1 MWYNCGGKC
10 ILKGMGGAF
19 VALYSYV
26 ATDVNGHT
34 TRGKETAD
42 DHQALIEKL
51 KTRQLYC
58 TSYKELGEQAK
69 KVDFKYKTKD
79 LAFLC
84 RQLSSMLVA
93 GISVVRALH
102 IMLSQETNKKAK
114 ALLIEIYEQVQTGR
128 SLSEA
133 LMSKPGCFPNLFVSM
148 VAAGEASGNLDMI
161 MVRVADHYAKE
172 HKINNKIKSAMI
184 YPIILGSLMVVVV
197 VGLFT
202 LIFPMFMDMFD
213 NTDDIPPLS
222 LALAAISNAMTS
234 YWYLFLGGGLAV
246 LIGARVALKT
256 PAIRFK
262 FDRAILKIPKAGEL
276 LGIIY
281 TARFARTMSNLFAS
295 GLQMVECIE
304 KSVQTLGNSYI
315 TERFKEVVENV
326 KRGEP
331 LSQAL
336 IKINVFNPIFTA
348 MVVVGEESGS
358 LDSILSKT
366 ADYYDEESDMAITSL
381 VSMMEPILII
391 VLGGAVAVVL
401 AGIFPLIYGSM
412 GTMGQ

>member
-1 MWYNCGGKC
+1 M
-10 ILKGMGGAF
+10 
-19 VALYSYV
+19 ALYSYV
-26 ATDVNGHT
+26 ATDANGKVS
-34 TRGKETAD
+34 RGKETAE
-42 DHQALIEKL
+42 DHHELIARL
-51 KTRQLYC
+51 KTKQLFC
-58 TSYKELGEQAK
+58 TSYKELGDRVKA
-69 KVDFKYKTKD
+69 VSYTYKTKG

-93 GISVVRALH
+93 GISVVRALS
-102 IMLSQETNKKAK
+102 IMVSQEQNKKAK
-114 ALLIEIYEQVQTGR
+114 ALLTEIYEQVQMGR

-133 LMSKPGCFPNLFVSM
+133 IAQKPGAFPNLFTSM
-148 VAAGEASGNLDMI
+148 VSAGEASGNLDMI

-172 HKINNKIKSAMI
+172 NKTNNKIKAAMI
-184 YPIILGSLMVVVV
+184 YPIILAILMVVVV

-202 LIFPMFMDMFD
+202 LIFPMFMEMFE
-213 NTDDIPPLS
+213 NADDIPPLS
-222 LALAAISNAMTS
+222 RVLAAISDFMVS
-234 YWYLFLGGGLAV
+234 YWYI
-246 LIGARVALKT
+246 LIGGTIAFVIIARTLLKT
-256 PAIRFK
+256 PATRFR
-262 FDRAILKIPKAGEL
+262 FDKAILRIPKAGEL

-304 KSVQTLGNSYI
+304 KSEQTLGNLYI
-315 TERFKEVVENV
+315 SERFKEVVENV

-336 IKINVFNPIFTA
+336 LKIGVFNPIFIA

-381 VSMMEPILII
+381 VSMMEPLLII
-391 VLGGAVAVVL
+391 VLGGAVALVL

-412 GTMGQ
+412 DTMGQG

>member
-1 MWYNCGGKC
+1 M
-10 ILKGMGGAF
+10 
-19 VALYSYV
+19 ALYSYV
-26 ATDVNGHT
+26 ATDVNGRIS
-34 TRGKETAD
+34 RGKETAE
-42 DHQALIEKL
+42 DHHELIARL
-51 KTRQLYC
+51 KAKQLFC
-58 TSYKELGEQAK
+58 TSYKELGERANA
-69 KVDFKYKTKD
+69 VSYRYKTKG

-84 RQLSSMLVA
+84 RQMSSMLVA

-102 IMLSQETNKKAK
+102 IMVTQETNPKAK
-114 ALLIEIYEQVQTGR
+114 ALLTEIYEQVQMGR

-133 LMSKPGCFPNLFVSM
+133 IATKPGAFPNLFTSM

-172 HKINNKIKSAMI
+172 QKTNNKIKNAMI
-184 YPIILGSLMVVVV
+184 YPIILAVLMVVVV

-202 LIFPMFMDMFD
+202 IIFPMFMEMFE
-213 NTDDIPPLS
+213 NVDDIPPLS
-222 LALAAISNAMTS
+222 RVLAAISNFMVT
-234 YWYLFLGGGLAV
+234 YWYILLAGIVGLIFGGR
-246 LIGARVALKT
+246 IALKT
-256 PAIRFK
+256 PVTRFR
-262 FDRAILKIPKAGEL
+262 FDQAILRIPKAGEL

-304 KSVQTLGNSYI
+304 KSEQTLGNMYI
-315 TERFKEVVENV
+315 SERFKEVVENV

-336 IKINVFNPIFTA
+336 QKIEVFHPIFIA

-366 ADYYDEESDMAITSL
+366 ADYYDEEADTAIASL
-381 VSMMEPILII
+381 VSMMEPLLII
-391 VLGGAVAVVL
+391 ILGVCVALVL

-412 GTMGQ
+412 DQMGNG

>member
-1 MWYNCGGKC
+1 
-10 ILKGMGGAF
+10 MGGAF

-26 ATDVNGHT
+26 ATDVNGHSI
-34 TRGKETAD
+34 RGKETAD

-69 KVDFKYKTKD
+69 KVEFKYKTKD

-114 ALLIEIYEQVQTGR
+114 NLLTEIYEQVQTGR

-133 LMSKPGCFPNLFVSM
+133 LLAKPGCFPNLFTSM

-184 YPIILGSLMVVVV
+184 YPIILGVLMVVVV

-202 LIFPMFMDMFD
+202 LIFPMFMGMFED
-213 NTDDIPPLS
+213 ADEIPALS
-222 LALAAISNAMTS
+222 LILANISQSMID
-234 YWYLFLGGGLAV
+234 YWYIYIGVVVAV
-246 LIGARVALKT
+246 IVTARTLLNT
-256 PAIRFK
+256 PSSRYK
-262 FDRAILKIPKAGEL
+262 FDAFILKLPKAGDL
-276 LGIIY
+276 LTTIY
-281 TARFARTMSNLFAS
+281 TARFARTMANLFAS
-295 GLQMVECIE
+295 GLQMVESIE
-304 KSVQTLGNSYI
+304 KSAATLGNSYI
-315 TERFKEVVENV
+315 IERFKEVVENV

-336 IKINVFNPIFTA
+336 LRIQVFNAIFVA

-358 LDSILSKT
+358 LDNILSKT
-366 ADYYDEESDMAITSL
+366 ADYYDEEADMAITSL
-381 VSMMEPILII
+381 VSMLEPLLII
-391 VLGGAVAVVL
+391 VLGGAVALVL
-401 AGIFPLIYGSM
+401 AGIFPLIYG
-412 GTMGQ
+412 TMGQMGG

>member
-1 MWYNCGGKC
+1 M
-10 ILKGMGGAF
+10 
-19 VALYSYV
+19 ALYSYI
-26 ATDVNGHT
+26 ATDANGKISK
-34 TRGKETAD
+34 GKETAEG
-42 DHQALIEKL
+42 HYELIAKL
-51 KTRQLYC
+51 KDRQLYC
-58 TSYKELGEQAK
+58 TSYKELGDKAPTVQYR
-69 KVDFKYKTKD
+69 YKTKG

-102 IMLSQETNKKAK
+102 IMVSQEQNKRAK
-114 ALLIEIYEQVQTGR
+114 ALLTEIYEQVQMGR

-133 LMSKPGCFPNLFVSM
+133 IATKPGAFPNLFSSM
-148 VAAGEASGNLDMI
+148 VSAGEASGNLDMI

-172 HKINNKIKSAMI
+172 NKTNNKIKSAMI
-184 YPIILGSLMVVVV
+184 YPIILAILMVVVV

-202 LIFPMFMDMFD
+202 LIFPMFMEMFE
-213 NTDDIPPLS
+213 NADDIPPLS
-222 LALAAISNAMTS
+222 RAMAAISDFMVKR
-234 YWYLFLGGGLAV
+234 WYILIGGTAL
-246 LIGARVALKT
+246 LIFGARVALRT
-256 PAIRFK
+256 YSTRYRF
-262 FDRAILKIPKAGEL
+262 DQWILRLPKAGEL
-276 LGIIY
+276 VSTVY

-304 KSVQTLGNSYI
+304 KSEQTLGNLYI
-315 TERFKEVVENV
+315 SERFKEVIENV

-336 IKINVFNPIFTA
+336 GKIEVFNPIFIA

-366 ADYYDEESDMAITSL
+366 ADYYDEEADMAITSL
-381 VSMMEPILII
+381 VAMMEPILII
-391 VLGGAVAVVL
+391 VLGACVALIL

-412 GTMGQ
+412 DTMGQ

>member
-1 MWYNCGGKC
+1 M
-10 ILKGMGGAF
+10 
-19 VALYSYV
+19 ALYSYV
-26 ATDVNGHT
+26 ATDANGRIS
-34 TRGKETAD
+34 RGKETAE
-42 DHQALIEKL
+42 DHHELIARL
-51 KTRQLYC
+51 KTKQLFC
-58 TSYKELGEQAK
+58 TSYKELGERAK
-69 KVDFKYKTKD
+69 AVVYRYKTKG

-102 IMLSQETNKKAK
+102 IMISQEQNKKAK
-114 ALLIEIYEQVQTGR
+114 MLLTEIYEQVQMGR

-133 LMSKPGCFPNLFVSM
+133 IATKQGAFPNLFTSM
-148 VAAGEASGNLDMI
+148 VSAGEASGNLDMI

-172 HKINNKIKSAMI
+172 NKTNNKIKSAMI
-184 YPIILGSLMVVVV
+184 YPIILGVLMVVVV

-213 NTDDIPPLS
+213 NADDIPPLS
-222 LALAAISNAMTS
+222 RALASISNFMTTYWYILIGGTLALI
-234 YWYLFLGGGLAV
+234 
-246 LIGARVALKT
+246 IGIRTALKT
-256 PAIRFK
+256 PSIRFK
-262 FDRAILKIPKAGEL
+262 FDRAILKLPKAGEL

-304 KSVQTLGNSYI
+304 KSVQTLGNLYI

-381 VSMMEPILII
+381 VSMMEPLLII
-391 VLGGAVAVVL
+391 VLGGAVALVL

-412 GTMGQ
+412 GTMGS

>member
-1 MWYNCGGKC
+1 
-10 ILKGMGGAF
+10 

-26 ATDVNGHT
+26 ATDVNGNIS
-34 TRGKETAD
+34 RGKESAE
-42 DHQALIEKL
+42 DHHELIEKL
-51 KTRQLYC
+51 KAKQLFC
-58 TSYKELGEQAK
+58 TSYKDLGERAK
-69 KVDFKYKTKD
+69 AVVYRYKTKG
-79 LAFLC
+79 LSFLC

-93 GISVVRALH
+93 GISIVRSLH
-102 IMLSQETNKKAK
+102 IMVTQETNKKAK
-114 ALLIEIYEQVQTGR
+114 VLLTEIYEQVQMGR

-133 LMSKPGCFPNLFVSM
+133 LASKPGSFPNLFLSM

-172 HKINNKIKSAMI
+172 NKTNNKIKSAMI
-184 YPIILGSLMVVVV
+184 YPIILGILMVAVV

-202 LIFPMFMDMFD
+202 LIFPMFMDMFE
-213 NTDDIPPLS
+213 NADDIPALS
-222 LALAAISNAMTS
+222 LVLMEISNFMTTR
-234 YWYLFLGGGLAV
+234 WYILVGAVGALIVGG
-246 LIGARVALKT
+246 RVAIKT
-256 PAIRFK
+256 PSIRFK
-262 FDRAILKIPKAGEL
+262 IDKLILRLPKAGDL
-276 LGIIY
+276 ITIVY
-281 TARFARTMSNLFAS
+281 TARFARTMANLFAS

-304 KSVQTLGNSYI
+304 KSVMTLGNSYI

-336 IKINVFNPIFTA
+336 IRINVFNPIFTA
-348 MVVVGEESGS
+348 MIVVGEESGS
-358 LDSILSKT
+358 LDTILAKT
-366 ADYYDEESDMAITSL
+366 ADYYDEESDTAITGL

-412 GTMGQ
+412 GQVG

>member
-1 MWYNCGGKC
+1 
-10 ILKGMGGAF
+10 MGGAF

-26 ATDVNGHT
+26 ATDVNGHIS
-34 TRGKETAD
+34 RGKEMAD

-58 TSYKELGEQAK
+58 TSYKELGDRAQ
-69 KVDFKYKTKD
+69 KVTFKYKTKD

-114 ALLIEIYEQVQTGR
+114 IVLTEIYEQVQTGR

-133 LMSKPGCFPNLFVSM
+133 LLSKQGCFPNLFTSM

-161 MVRVADHYAKE
+161 MTRVADHYAKE

-184 YPIILGSLMVVVV
+184 YPIILGTLMVVVV

-202 LIFPMFMDMFD
+202 LIFPMFMGMFD
-213 NTDDIPPLS
+213 NADDIPPLS
-222 LALAAISNAMTS
+222 LILANISASMTG
-234 YWYLFLGGGLAV
+234 YWYIYLGAMIAIIVTVRTL
-246 LIGARVALKT
+246 LNT
-256 PAIRFK
+256 PSTRLK
-262 FDRAILKIPKAGEL
+262 FDRAIIKLPKAGDL
-276 LGIIY
+276 LCTIY
-281 TARFARTMSNLFAS
+281 TARFARTMANLFAS
-295 GLQMVECIE
+295 GLQMVESIE
-304 KSVQTLGNSYI
+304 KSVATLGNSYI
-315 TERFKEVVENV
+315 IERFKEVVENV

-331 LSQAL
+331 LSAAL

-358 LDSILSKT
+358 LDGILSKT
-366 ADYYDEESDMAITSL
+366 ADYYDEEADMAITSL
-381 VSMMEPILII
+381 VSMLEPLLII
-391 VLGGAVAVVL
+391 VLGGAVALVL
-401 AGIFPLIYGSM
+401 AGIFPLIYG
-412 GTMGQ
+412 TMGQMGN